1 MDFAYPAFPAASV
14 SAAQVR
20 KRSFNVLLTT
30 YELLMSEADRARL
43 VKVKWAG
50 IVVDE
55 GHR

>member
-1 MDFAYPAFPAASV
+1 
-14 SAAQVR
+14 VR
-20 KRSFNVLLTT
+20 KKQIHVLLTT

-43 VKVKWAG
+43 VKIKWQG